1 MLDPRAV
8 ATQGLSITP
17 RLVAVNGLWFPP
29 QPEPDAGSGG
39 GIVRQT
45 RKTPRKPHKD
55 DDVLIF
61 LL

>member
-8 ATQGLSITP
+8 ATQGLAISP
-17 RLVAVNGLWFPP
+17 RLAAVNGLWPLPRPNQDVGALRLPRKLP
-29 QPEPDAGSGG
+29 Q
-39 GIVRQT
+39 
-45 RKTPRKPHKD
+45 RKPHKD

>member
-8 ATQGLSITP
+8 ATQGLAITP

-29 QPEPDAGSGG
+29 QPNPDQGSGSL
-39 GIVRQT
+39 RLP
-45 RKTPRKPHKD
+45 RKLPQRKPHKD